1 MSKRLRNTKRS
12 MIIEGGYS
20 SGTSISVPFCAEN
33 VCDANNKNRHEGI
46 ENFTASHEKIPQS
59 QNKRQK
65 CAQNRSS
72 ADIIMAETETNEN
85 RFDNSNQIGTGQ
97 AFYQRSRQR
106 KTGEYVDLGDKDYK
120 CIYCDALFWFKE
132 SIAKKSKNNEPL
144 FTLCCQEGKIKLPI
158 TKPTPVFLEK
168 LLDPIISNQESLL
181 EKLRQKFVQSSFK
194 KEGCLILIC

>member
-1 MSKRLRNTKRS
+1 

-20 SGTSISVPFCAEN
+20 SGTSVSVPFCAEN

-46 ENFTASHEKIPQS
+46 ENFTTSHEKIPQS

-97 AFYQRSRQR
+97 AFYQRSRQSR
-106 KTGEYVDLGDKDYK
+106 
-120 CIYCDALFWFKE
+120 F
-132 SIAKKSKNNEPL
+132 
-144 FTLCCQEGKIKLPI
+144 
-158 TKPTPVFLEK
+158 
-168 LLDPIISNQESLL
+168 
-181 EKLRQKFVQSSFK
+181 SF
-194 KEGCLILIC
+194 